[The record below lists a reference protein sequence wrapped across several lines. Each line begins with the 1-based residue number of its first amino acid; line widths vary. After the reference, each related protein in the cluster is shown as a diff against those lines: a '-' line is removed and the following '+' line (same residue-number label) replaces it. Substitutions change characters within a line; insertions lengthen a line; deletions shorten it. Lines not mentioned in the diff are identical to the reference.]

1 MQSLKKTV
9 EVKTIDNASV
19 SSTED
24 TSSCGSES
32 QAQFKLPIIPERN
45 YVSYADKLKELDER
59 SIKQNRL
66 EERIQRMRKRWS
78 GELPSLKVKDDQ
90 ILADDELLVDYSNVV
105 QQNAADA
112 HEKITKT
119 IQEALALI
127 RRWYE
132 ALDQFDN
139 HMLEILKREE

>member
-1 MQSLKKTV
+1 
-9 EVKTIDNASV
+9 
-19 SSTED
+19 
-24 TSSCGSES
+24 
-32 QAQFKLPIIPERN
+32 
-45 YVSYADKLKELDER
+45 
-59 SIKQNRL
+59 
-66 EERIQRMRKRWS
+66 MRKRWS

-132 ALDQFDN
+132 ALDKFDS

>member
-1 MQSLKKTV
+1 MQSLKKIV
-9 EVKTIDNASV
+9 EVKTIENASV

-32 QAQFKLPIIPERN
+32 QTQFKLPIIPERN

-66 EERIQRMRKRWS
+66 EIRIQRMRKRWS
-78 GELPSLKVKDDQ
+78 GELPSLFVKDDQ
-90 ILADDELLVDYSNVV
+90 ILVDDELLVDYSNVV

-132 ALDQFDN
+132 ALGKFDS